1 MSAKAKG
8 EFDRLREIFARLGPR
23 AGELG
28 DDCALVP
35 LGGTTLALSID
46 CSVEGVH
53 FRTDWLTFEE
63 IGWRSAAGP
72 LSERAAAGAEPGGV
86 LLSLRMPGG
95 AGHRRGL
102 IERVGSAAQP
112 VGAKVRRG

>member
-63 IGWRSAAGP
+63 IG
-72 LSERAAAGAEPGGV
+72 RA
-86 LLSLRMPGG
+86 SCR
-95 AGHRRGL
+95 
-102 IERVGSAAQP
+102 ERV
-112 VGAKVRRG
+112 